1 MRCRRTSCRNSN
13 KYSCGQQFLDLR
25 FLLPLAKLGFI
36 QSYTIALLKTSSGS
50 IHAVVHQISSK
61 SSNIFSGIYGNLTIF
76 KMAAVRRLGF
86 WKLAVCI
93 MWPLSA
99 CRYASAY
106 KISTKSDNRSMSC
119 GQKSEFQDGGR
130 EAQQHSR
137 PGIGTLLFALE
148 LNQTICGEVSA
159 GRFRI
164 FSLVLDLW
172 PFSE

>member
-1 MRCRRTSCRNSN
+1 MSASGPMRCRRTSCRNSN

-61 SSNIFSGIYGNLTIF
+61 SNNIFSGIYGNLTIL

-93 MWPLSA
+93 MAFVGMPL
-99 CRYASAY
+99 C
-106 KISTKSDNRSMSC
+106 
-119 GQKSEFQDGGR
+119 
-130 EAQQHSR
+130 
-137 PGIGTLLFALE
+137 
-148 LNQTICGEVSA
+148 
-159 GRFRI
+159 FRI
-164 FSLVLDLW
+164 QNFDEIRQSVDELW
-172 PFSE
+172 PKKRISRWRSRGTTTFTPRNWNVTVCTWTKPDHMRRS